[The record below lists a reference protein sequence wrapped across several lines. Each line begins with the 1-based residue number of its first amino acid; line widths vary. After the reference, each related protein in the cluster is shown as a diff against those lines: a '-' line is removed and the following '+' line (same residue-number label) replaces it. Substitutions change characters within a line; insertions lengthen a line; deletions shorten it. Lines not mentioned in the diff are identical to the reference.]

1 MEKLRKVI
9 FWKQLKNGF
18 IPDLSE
24 KDDKEIE
31 ENTREREGYFHCWTP
46 ALKHSPELN
55 KEIPCMMAIIE
66 EADTSELYEFPIE
79 NFRFVYPVQYVER

>member
-9 FWKQLKNGF
+9 FWKLLKDGF
-18 IPDLSE
+18 DPDLSE
-24 KDDKEIE
+24 EDEKVIE
-31 ENTREREGYFHCWTP
+31 DNTREREGYFHCWTP
-46 ALKHSPELN
+46 ALKHSPEFG
-55 KEIPCMMAIIE
+55 KKIPCMMAIIE

>member
-9 FWKQLKNGF
+9 FRKQLKDGYLYG
-18 IPDLSE
+18 LSE
-24 KDDKEIE
+24 EEKKEIE
-31 ENTREREGYFHCWTP
+31 DNTREREGYFHCWTP

-55 KEIPCMMAIIE
+55 TEIPCMMAIIE